1 MNGPSHVVIQSRIHG
16 ENRQMGATSSYIH
29 HAFAKV
35 NPGHAAKIHFTPLD
49 GTLPNIKVTGAN
61 KHVIIK

>member
-1 MNGPSHVVIQSRIHG
+1 
-16 ENRQMGATSSYIH
+16 MGATSSYIH
-29 HAFAKV
+29 HAFAEV
-35 NPGHAAKIHFTPLD
+35 NPGHAAEIHFTPLD

>member
-1 MNGPSHVVIQSRIHG
+1 MNGPSHVVQSRIHG
-16 ENRQMGATSSYIH
+16 ENRQMGATSAYIH
-29 HAFAKV
+29 HAFAEV
-35 NPGHAAKIHFTPLD
+35 NPGHAAEFTPLD